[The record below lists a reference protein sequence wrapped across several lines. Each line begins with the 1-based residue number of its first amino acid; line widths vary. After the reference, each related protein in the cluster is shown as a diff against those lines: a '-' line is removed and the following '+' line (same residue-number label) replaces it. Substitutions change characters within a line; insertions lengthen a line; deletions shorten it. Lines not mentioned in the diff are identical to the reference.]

1 MQIAHFTNTYKPNI
15 NGVVRSVS
23 TFRKS
28 LTQMG
33 HNVFIFSQDTQDYED
48 SEPFVFRYPA
58 LSIPTVDYSFTIPVS
73 PFVDWLIPSLK
84 LDVIHSNHPVLLGNA
99 AADKAEKL
107 NIPLVFTFHTR
118 YEEYSHYIPFS
129 QAFVKEIIVDWL
141 LRYVERCQHVITPS
155 ESIRQMLIK
164 SSGITDHITTIPTGI
179 DLNPYQEVSGASIRN
194 KLNWGKERILITI
207 GRLAAEKNLKTLL
220 SACALAMEADPNTR
234 LIVIGD
240 GPQKDDLKKFT
251 KELGISELVHFTGL
265 VPFEQ
270 IPRYLKA
277 ADAFCFASVSETQG
291 LVTMEAMAAG
301 LPVVAVR
308 GTGTTE
314 IVQDGETGFLTE
326 NNPESLAQAIK
337 QVFENP
343 DLYKSFQNAALET
356 SQSFATSVQAQKMMQ
371 VYEQAIEDKKA
382 GRSIKA
388 NLEALNERKNRAI
401 TTVKSSSTN

>member
-1 MQIAHFTNTYKPNI
+1 MHIAHFTNTYKPNI

-48 SEPFVFRYPA
+48 TEAFVFRYPA
-58 LSIPTVDYSFTIPVS
+58 LSIPTVDYSFSIPVS
-73 PFVDWLIPSLK
+73 PFIDWLLPSLK
-84 LDVIHSNHPVLLGNA
+84 LDVIHSNHPVLLGYA
-99 AADKAEKL
+99 AADKAEKF

-141 LRYVERCQHVITPS
+141 LRYIERCQHIITPS

-164 SSGITDHITTIPTGI
+164 YSGITDHITTIPTGI
-179 DLNPYQEVSGASIRN
+179 ELKPYQEATGASIRYN
-194 KLNWGKERILITI
+194 LNWGKEKILVSI

-220 SACALAMEADPNTR
+220 SAFALVMQSNQNTR
-234 LIVIGD
+234 LVIIGD
-240 GPQKDDLKKFT
+240 GPQKEELKKFA
-251 KELGISELVHFTGL
+251 KDLGIAECVLFTGL
-265 VPFEQ
+265 VPFDQ
-270 IPRYLKA
+270 IPKYLKA
-277 ADAFCFASVSETQG
+277 ADLFCFASVSETQG

-301 LPVVAVR
+301 LPVVAVK
-308 GTGTTE
+308 GTGTSE
-314 IVQDGETGFLTE
+314 IVQDGITGILTE
-326 NNPESLAQAIK
+326 NTPESLAQAINR
-337 QVFENP
+337 VLENEE
-343 DLYKSFQNAALET
+343 LYHQYEHEALGISHSFDIA
-356 SQSFATSVQAQKMMQ
+356 VQAQRIIN

-388 NLEALNERKNRAI
+388 NLEALRQSKNQPVI
-401 TTVKSSSTN
+401 LV

>member
-1 MQIAHFTNTYKPNI
+1 MHIAHFTNTYKPNI

-48 SEPFVFRYPA
+48 TEAFVFRYPA
-58 LSIPTVDYSFTIPVS
+58 LSIPTVDYSFSIPVS
-73 PFVDWLIPSLK
+73 PFIDWLLPSLK
-84 LDVIHSNHPVLLGNA
+84 LDVIHSNHPVLLGYA
-99 AADKAEKL
+99 AADKAEKF

-141 LRYVERCQHVITPS
+141 LRYIERCQHIITPS

-164 SSGITDHITTIPTGI
+164 YSGITDHITTIPTGI
-179 DLNPYQEVSGASIRN
+179 ELKPYQEATGASIRYN
-194 KLNWGKERILITI
+194 LNWGKEKILVSI

-220 SACALAMEADPNTR
+220 SAFALVMQSNQNTR
-234 LIVIGD
+234 LVIIGD
-240 GPQKDDLKKFT
+240 GPQKEELKKFA
-251 KELGISELVHFTGL
+251 KDLGIAECVLFTGL
-265 VPFEQ
+265 VPFDQ
-270 IPRYLKA
+270 IPKYLKA
-277 ADAFCFASVSETQG
+277 ADLFCFASVSETQG

-301 LPVVAVR
+301 LPVVAVK
-308 GTGTTE
+308 GTGTSE
-314 IVQDGETGFLTE
+314 IVQDGITGILTE
-326 NNPESLAQAIK
+326 NTPESLAQAIN
-337 QVFENP
+337 QVLDNEE
-343 DLYKSFQNAALET
+343 LYHRYEHEALEI
-356 SQSFATSVQAQKMMQ
+356 SHSFDIAVQAQRIIN

-388 NLEALNERKNRAI
+388 NLEALRQSKNQPVI
-401 TTVKSSSTN
+401 LV